1 MTSSYRTFYPYCSK
15 SQIEKETAASAKVFG
30 RKWWIVIG
38 GLEGSWPMPSGSTIE
53 DCEYGLYI
61 DSTTSKSSN
70 YLFDAL
76 TFRNN
81 KTAVALI
88 HMLKNAD
95 LYFTNCVYEGNEV
108 DFDNQAGNKILDE
121 Y

>member
-1 MTSSYRTFYPYCSK
+1 MHPYFLS
-15 SQIEKETAASAKVFG
+15 
-30 RKWWIVIG
+30 
-38 GLEGSWPMPSGSTIE
+38 
-53 DCEYGLYI
+53 
-61 DSTTSKSSN
+61 
-70 YLFDAL
+70 L

-88 HMLKNAD
+88 HMPKNAD
-95 LYFTNCVYEGNEV
+95 LYFANCVYEGNEV